1 MVICY
6 LHVKPYIIFFSL
18 HRALCQRGVNTVI
31 DDQLGRG
38 QEISPALVKAVE
50 ESRFSIIIF
59 SENYASSTWCL
70 EELVKIIDCTK
81 VMGHAALPVFY
92 NLDPSHVR
100 KQTGCFAQ
108 AFAKHEEWREA
119 LNEAAKISGWDS
131 RDRKSLHGCDQN
143 YEDGITWIQST
154 NTLNF
159 SRPSSNCDFNSL
171 DHNINDPFPPFCRRC
186 LKLHIGLVGMDS
198 HTKAMDSLLCMGLD
212 NVQSVGI
219 LGMGGIGCTSLS
231 KVHPSIGALNKVVF
245 LKLAGCKNL
254 KSFLRSICMES
265 LEILTL
271 SRCSKLK
278 KFPEVQGCME
288 HLSELSL
295 EGTGIKGLPLSIEY
309 LTRLVL
315 LNLRNCQNLESLSSC
330 IYKLR
335 SLEILILS
343 DCLKLKELPEVLEN
357 MWNNLPEGLG
367 SLQGLEKLKAAGT
380 AIKELPPSIS
390 LLENL
395 EVLSFKGC
403 KGLEFKPRNSL
414 LFFQLLPAEIP
425 HSGGLQLPSFSGLRS
440 LRKLNLSDCNIS
452 ERAIPNDFSSLC
464 SLEYF
469 DLSGNNFLKGLRL
482 GYCKR
487 LQSLPELPSS
497 IEEIDAHDCTVLE
510 NILCPSS
517 VYTDPRNVGASDS
530 HFLIASDCLRMKA
543 ATLWQLH

>member
-1 MVICY
+1 MAS
-6 LHVKPYIIFFSL
+6 SL
-18 HRALCQRGVNTVI
+18 HLVHINGRVNTVI

-38 QEISPALVKAVE
+38 QEISPAL
-50 ESRFSIIIF
+50 
-59 SENYASSTWCL
+59 
-70 EELVKIIDCTK
+70 ELIKIIDCTK
-81 VMGHAALPVFY
+81 VMGRAALPVFY

-100 KQTGCFAQ
+100 KQTGCFAE
-108 AFAKHEEWREA
+108 AFAKHEEVYKEQMEKVIKWREA
-119 LNEAAKISGWDS
+119 LTEAAKISGWDS
-131 RDRKSLHGCDQN
+131 RDDARDLTYARKSLHGCDQN

-159 SRPSSNCDFNSL
+159 SRPSLNCDFNSL

-278 KFPEVQGCME
+278 KFPEVQGCMK

-335 SLEILILS
+335 SLEILILRL
-343 DCLKLKELPEVLEN
+343 LKTQRASRD
-357 MWNNLPEGLG
+357 NLPEGLG
-367 SLQGLEKLKAAGT
+367 SLQGLEKLKAAET

-452 ERAIPNDFSSLC
+452 ERAIPMTLALC
-464 SLEYF
+464 AHWNIRSERKQFCYSTCKPHQ
-469 DLSGNNFLKGLRL
+469 LSQLKGLRL